1 MQRKK
6 NNLDEEWPKDADQ
19 ETPTCHRKLSSGFM
33 HNLHLAPQTLL
44 LPPHPLKAL
53 RLVFKKLN
61 VLKIN
66 KIKLGIHPTFLTIF
80 ILFLGALGWSKRP
93 FCQDFLNYIVKIL
106 MGIVLIGATWSWLV
120 RICPCCPSLNLLMS
134 VVLFQKS
141 SRFEL
146 LKIHIR

>member
-6 NNLDEEWPKDADQ
+6 NNLDKEWPKDADQ
-19 ETPTCHRKLSSGFM
+19 ETPTCHRKLLSGFM

-66 KIKLGIHPTFLTIF
+66 KIKTGNSSNISHHIYTVLRGPGMIQETFLPGF
-80 ILFLGALGWSKRP
+80 FKLY
-93 FCQDFLNYIVKIL
+93 C
-106 MGIVLIGATWSWLV
+106 
-120 RICPCCPSLNLLMS
+120 
-134 VVLFQKS
+134 
-141 SRFEL
+141 
-146 LKIHIR
+146 